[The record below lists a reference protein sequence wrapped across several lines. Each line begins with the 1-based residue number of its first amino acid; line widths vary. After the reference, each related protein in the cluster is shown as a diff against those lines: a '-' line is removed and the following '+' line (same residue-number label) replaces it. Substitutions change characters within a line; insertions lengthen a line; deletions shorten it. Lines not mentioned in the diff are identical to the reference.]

1 MSKLSG
7 EEKVAVLLMS
17 IDDDSATSI
26 LQGLED
32 EHILKI
38 SNAIASLKNIS
49 VQEVQEVLQEFVRD
63 TEKSSSPLVGS
74 VQNARRILENAFEGK
89 TPAYLFAESE
99 SHTWKQLRQLSSEVI
114 LELIEG
120 EHPQI
125 IALILSRL
133 DNLVAASVL
142 EALHAKSPTL
152 VSDILFRIL
161 NSRSPTKES
170 MYVLSEALESKMASR
185 NLSLT
190 NRYKTIANIISN
202 AHKDVMQSMMQ
213 ELQEYS
219 PNCATKIRSMLIAFE
234 DIVYLNISHVQEVI
248 RACQMSIIVTALR
261 NSTEK
266 IKKHVLGAMSRRTAE
281 MLINSIEDLGE
292 VSKEDSESA
301 KTQIAEIMLHLS
313 ESNTIKI
320 NKS

>member
-17 IDDDSATSI
+17 VDDDSATSI

-38 SNAIASLKNIS
+38 SNAIAALRNVS
-49 VQEVQEVLQEFVRD
+49 VQEVQEVLQEFIRD
-63 TEKSSSPLVGS
+63 TEKSSGPLVGS

-99 SHTWKQLRQLSSEVI
+99 SHTWKQLRQLSGDIVV
-114 LELIEG
+114 ELIED

-133 DNLVAASVL
+133 DNTVAAHVL
-142 EALHAKSPTL
+142 EVLRGKSAAL
-152 VSDILFRIL
+152 VSDILYRIL

-170 MYVLSEALESKMASR
+170 MYVLSEALESKLGSR

-190 NRYKTIANIISN
+190 NRYKTLASIIGSAN
-202 AHKDVMQSMMQ
+202 KDVMQSVMQ
-213 ELQEYS
+213 ELHEYS
-219 PNCATKIRSMLIAFE
+219 PSCATKIRGMLISFE
-234 DIVYLNISHVQEVI
+234 DIVNLSIPHTQEVI
-248 RACQMSIIVTALR
+248 RKCQMSTLAVALH
-261 NSTEK
+261 NCNEK
-266 IKKHVLGAMSRRTAE
+266 IKKHILSTMPKKTSE
-281 MLINSIEDLGE
+281 MLLDSLDDLSSL
-292 VSKEDSESA
+292 SKEDSEDA
-301 KTQIAEIMLHLS
+301 KTQIAELMLQLS
-313 ESNTIKI
+313 ETGLIKI
-320 NKS
+320 QKI

>member
-38 SNAIASLKNIS
+38 SNAIASLRNIS

-63 TEKSSSPLVGS
+63 TEKSNSPLVGS

-133 DNLVAASVL
+133 DNLIAASVL
-142 EALHAKSPTL
+142 EVLHAKNPTL

-234 DIVYLNISHVQEVI
+234 DIIYLNVAHVQEVI
-248 RACQMSIIVTALR
+248 RVCQMSILATALR
-261 NSTEK
+261 NSSEK

-292 VSKEDSESA
+292 TSKEDSENA
-301 KTQIAEIMLHLS
+301 KTHIAEIMLHLS